1 MKIKRLLFLFSL
13 PLLLAACTSYKNVPY
28 LQNPEAVNDLEGTLP
43 LYDAKIM
50 PKDLLSI
57 TVNTTDPQAAAPFNL
72 TVQTPLNAALTNINT
87 TTQPTLQQYLVNN
100 SGEIDFPVIGTLRV
114 GGLTKNEAE
123 SLIRERLRP
132 YLKEAPIV
140 TVRMANY
147 KISVLGEVARPGS
160 FTIGNE
166 KVNVLEAL
174 AMAGDM
180 TIYGVRDNVK
190 LIKEDEKKGAN
201 AASGLAAIQ
210 DLGMLSMTSNFD
222 NEVEILRS
230 RTLIKK
236 VVNDMGLYIDMEESN
251 ALGFNPP
258 LYRNSP
264 VNVFITPEEA
274 DRLVAPVELRMRY
287 TVDGR
292 LGVRAEYKIDKE
304 GDWETMEQGFDR
316 LPAILPTPVGVFS
329 FTCMDSIPELE
340 GGEIELVAHVHT
352 PTSTAEAYGKE
363 LSVTPS
369 SKTTTIAKVSLKNTV
384 RRRGVDF
391 INRLVSFYNQDAN
404 DEKNEV
410 AQKTAEFIEERIGI
424 INGELGTTES
434 ELAAFKQR
442 SGLTNLTSDAQMAL
456 QESSRYEQQRTE
468 NATQINLV
476 QYLRNYIDDPAN
488 MDEVIPANVGLRD
501 QNLTSVI
508 DQYNTMIIERKR
520 LLRTSSDSNPAIIN
534 MNAGI
539 EAMRRNVK
547 TTVNSVLRGLQIAK
561 ADIDRQASKFESRIS
576 DAPRQEKEFMTIS
589 RQQEI
594 KATLYVM
601 LLQKR
606 EENAITLAATANN
619 GRIIEEPLADERP
632 VAPKRMVFMLAALI
646 LGLAIPVGIVY
657 LHDLLKYKI
666 ENRED
671 VEAITGVAILAEL
684 PLVKKRGEGS
694 IVVRENK
701 NDLMEEMFRG
711 LRTNLLFMLGKDERV
726 ILFSSTQPGEGKSF
740 VAGNLAVSLAYLG
753 KRVVV
758 VGMDIR
764 KPGLNK
770 VFNISRKMEG
780 ITNYL
785 SDPDHVELFDMVQR
799 SDISPNLDILPG
811 GPIPPN
817 PTELVARDVLERA
830 IARLKERY
838 DYVILDTAP
847 IGMVTDTAI
856 IGRVADMCV
865 YVCRADV
872 TPKAGFSYINV
883 LRRERKFPK
892 LATVINGLD
901 MSKRKNSY
909 GYGYGKKYG
918 YGKGYGYGYGYG
930 YGFEAGDKKK

>member
-1 MKIKRLLFLFSL
+1 MVDDGIN
-13 PLLLAACTSYKNVPY
+13 TSNNNNNNN
-28 LQNPEAVNDLEGTLP
+28 NPEGEDREINLYAVFFKYMVYWPWFVASVLACCIGMYVFLR
-43 LYDAKIM
+43 Y
-50 PKDLLSI
+50 
-57 TVNTTDPQAAAPFNL
+57 
-72 TVQTPLNAALTNINT
+72 QTPVYN
-87 TTQPTLQQYLVNN
+87 
-100 SGEIDFPVIGTLRV
+100 
-114 GGLTKNEAE
+114 
-123 SLIRERLRP
+123 
-132 YLKEAPIV
+132 V
-140 TVRMANY
+140 TS
-147 KISVLGEVARPGS
+147 SV
-160 FTIGNE
+160 
-166 KVNVLEAL
+166 
-174 AMAGDM
+174 
-180 TIYGVRDNVK
+180 

-236 VVNDMGLYIDMEESN
+236 VVSDMGLYIDMEESN

-258 LYRNSP
+258 LYKNSP

-287 TVDGR
+287 TKEGQ
-292 LGVRAEYKIDKE
+292 LTVRAEYKIDKE
-304 GDWETMEQGFDR
+304 GDEETMEQGFDR

-329 FTCMDSIPELE
+329 FTGMDSIPELE

-369 SKTTTIAKVSLKNTV
+369 SKTTTIAKVSLRNTV

-456 QESSRYEQQRTE
+456 QESSRYEQHRTE

-539 EAMRRNVK
+539 EAMRRNVR

-684 PLVKKRGEGS
+684 PLVKKTGEGS

-817 PTELVARDVLERA
+817 PTELVARDVLEKA

-901 MSKRKNSY
+901 MTKRKNSY

>member
-1 MKIKRLLFLFSL
+1 MDERNTITSSNREEEEQEINLYALFFKYMVYWPWFVASM
-13 PLLLAACTSYKNVPY
+13 LACCIGMYVFLRY
-28 LQNPEAVNDLEGTLP
+28 
-43 LYDAKIM
+43 
-50 PKDLLSI
+50 
-57 TVNTTDPQAAAPFNL
+57 
-72 TVQTPLNAALTNINT
+72 QTPVYNIT
-87 TTQPTLQQYLVNN
+87 
-100 SGEIDFPVIGTLRV
+100 S
-114 GGLTKNEAE
+114 
-123 SLIRERLRP
+123 
-132 YLKEAPIV
+132 
-140 TVRMANY
+140 
-147 KISVLGEVARPGS
+147 SV
-160 FTIGNE
+160 
-166 KVNVLEAL
+166 
-174 AMAGDM
+174 
-180 TIYGVRDNVK
+180 

-201 AASGLAAIQ
+201 AANGLAAIQ

-222 NEVEILRS
+222 NEVEILKS

-236 VVNDMGLYIDMEESN
+236 VVNDMGLYIRMEEDRTF
-251 ALGFNPP
+251 GFNPP
-258 LYRNSP
+258 LYKNSP

-274 DRLVAPVELRMRY
+274 NHLVAPVELRMRY
-287 TVDGR
+287 TQEGKLSVE
-292 LGVRAEYKIDKE
+292 AEYKIDKE
-304 GDWETMEQGFDR
+304 GDEVTMEQSFDK

-329 FTCMDSIPELE
+329 FTQADSIPELE
-340 GGEIELVAHVHT
+340 EGKIDLIAHIYT
-352 PTSTAEAYGKE
+352 PTATAEAYGKD
-363 LSVTPS
+363 LSITPS
-369 SKTTTIAKVSLKNTV
+369 SKTTTIAKIAFKNTV
-384 RRRGVDF
+384 KQRGVDF
-391 INRLVSFYNQDAN
+391 VNRLVAFYNQDAN

-456 QESSRYEQQRTE
+456 QESSKYEQQRTE
-468 NATQINLV
+468 NATQISLV
-476 QYLRNYIDDPAN
+476 QYLRTYINDPVN
-488 MDEVIPANVGLRD
+488 EDEVIPANVGLQD
-501 QNLTSVI
+501 HNLTSVI
-508 DQYNTMIIERKR
+508 DQYNMMIIERKR
-520 LLRTSSDSNPAIIN
+520 LLRTSSENNPAVIN

-547 TTVNSVLRGLQIAK
+547 TTVNSVLKGLQIVK

-594 KATLYVM
+594 KATLYIM

-619 GRIIEEPLADERP
+619 GRIIENPLPDEKP
-632 VAPKRMVFMLAALI
+632 VAPKKMIFMLAALI
-646 LGLAIPVGIVY
+646 LGFAIPVGSVY

-666 ENRED
+666 ENRDD
-671 VEAITGVAILAEL
+671 VEALTTVPILAEL
-684 PLVKKRGEGS
+684 PLVKQGGS
-694 IVVRENK
+694 GAIVVRENK
-701 NDLMEEMFRG
+701 NDIMEETFRG
-711 LRTNLLFMLGKDERV
+711 LRTNLLFTLGKSDKV
-726 ILFSSTQPGEGKSF
+726 VLFSSTQPGEGKSF
-740 VAGNLAVSLAYLG
+740 VAGNLAMSLAYLG
-753 KRVVV
+753 KKVIV

-770 VFNISRKMEG
+770 VFNLSSKSIG

-785 SDPDHVELFDMVQR
+785 SDPDHVDLFSMIQN
-799 SDISPNLDILPG
+799 SNISPNLDILLG

-817 PTELVARDVLERA
+817 PTELVARDVLDQA
-830 IARLKERY
+830 IAQLKERY

-872 TPKAGFSYINV
+872 TPKAGFNYINV
-883 LRRERKFPK
+883 LQKERKFPK

-901 MSKRKNSY
+901 MTKRKNNY
-909 GYGYGKKYG
+909 GYGYGRKYG

-930 YGFEAGDKKK
+930 YGFEAEMKKKK